1 MQNSIQKEK
10 KSPVI
15 KTMVLIAGG
24 LTVALVMT
32 ITPWNIL
39 PTEVTENV
47 TVLAI
52 TEHGCVGESE
62 FGVSVVVPDCSAQV
76 GEVVSA
82 NFFVPAMDKN
92 GYYDRIESKL
102 AMIEP

>member
-10 KSPVI
+10 KPPVI
-15 KTMVLIAGG
+15 KTIALIAAG

-32 ITPWNIL
+32 ITPWNIF

-62 FGVSVVVPDCSAQV
+62 LGVSVVVPECTSQV

-82 NFFVPAMDKN
+82 TFFVPAMEKN

-102 AMIEP
+102 AMVEP

>member
-1 MQNSIQKEK
+1 MQNSVHKEK

-15 KTMVLIAGG
+15 KIIALIAGG
-24 LTVALVMT
+24 LAVALVFT
-32 ITPWNIL
+32 ITPWNII
-39 PTEVTENV
+39 PEQVTEDV

-62 FGVSVVVPDCSAQV
+62 FGVSVVVPDCTAQI

-82 NFFVPAMDKN
+82 TFFVPAMDKN
-92 GYYDRIESKL
+92 GYYDKIESKL
-102 AMIEP
+102 TMVEP

>member
-15 KTMVLIAGG
+15 PIIALIAGG
-24 LTVALVMT
+24 LAVALIFT
-32 ITPWNIL
+32 ITPWNIV
-39 PTEVTENV
+39 PVQVTEEV

-62 FGVSVVVPDCSAQV
+62 FGVSVVVPDCSAQI

-82 NFFVPAMDKN
+82 TFFVPAMDKN
-92 GYYDRIESKL
+92 GYYDKIESKL
-102 AMIEP
+102 ALVEP